1 MIRERWQ
8 PDPGPDWF
16 TCVPSNRHTTLVPD
30 FASRLAEAL
39 SLPFAPAVVK
49 VKDNPPQ
56 KEQQNRFHQCH
67 NLDGVFAIEGQVPE
81 GAVLLVDDVVDS
93 GWTLTIIAAL
103 LRQAGCAAVWPFA
116 LATAS
121 VGT

>member
-8 PDPGPDWF
+8 PEPGPEWV
-16 TCVPSNRHTTLVPD
+16 TCIPSNRHPTLVPD

-39 SLPFAPAVVK
+39 SLPYVPAVVK

-56 KEQQNRFHQCH
+56 KEQENRFHQCH
-67 NLDGVFAIEGQVPE
+67 NLDGVFAIERRVRE

-93 GWTLTIIAAL
+93 GWTLTVIAAL
-103 LRQAGCAAVWPFA
+103 LREAGCEAVLPFA

-121 VGT
+121 VGG